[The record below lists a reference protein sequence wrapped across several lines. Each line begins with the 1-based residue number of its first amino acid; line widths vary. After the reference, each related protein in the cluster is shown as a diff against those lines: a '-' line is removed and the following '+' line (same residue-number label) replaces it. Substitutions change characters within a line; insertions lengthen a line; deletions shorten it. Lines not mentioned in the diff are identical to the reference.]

1 MRKVG
6 LLSLLLL
13 LVCCLQI
20 HAKVYLV
27 SIGIA
32 DYPGKKND
40 LHISDND
47 AKTIAKV
54 FQATK
59 DASVK
64 VLTNEAAT
72 KSALLSTMHTAFT
85 DAESNDAVV
94 LYFSGHGTPG
104 ALVCHDG
111 LLTYQRIFE
120 ILKGCKATKKIVI
133 ADACYAG
140 KMRTTKQQT
149 NNYNSQSVMLFLSSR
164 TNEKSME
171 SKYQNSMFTIFLE
184 RGLRGG
190 ADINKDRRITAR
202 ELYDF
207 VHKGV
212 IEASGNKQHPVMW
225 GKFDNDMTVI
235 KWQRYAD
242 KENKMP

>member
-1 MRKVG
+1 MRNVSI
-6 LLSLLLL
+6 LTVLLLI
-13 LVCCLQI
+13 CCLQLQ
-20 HAKVYLV
+20 AKVYLV
-27 SIGIA
+27 SVGIA
-32 DYPGKKND
+32 DYPGKEND
-40 LHISDND
+40 LRISDND

-59 DASVK
+59 DASVN
-64 VLTNEAAT
+64 VLVNEEAT
-72 KSALLSTMHTAFT
+72 QAALLSTMHTTFE
-85 DAESNDAVV
+85 DADYNDAVI

-111 LLTYQRIFE
+111 LLTYQHIFKM
-120 ILKGCKATKKIVI
+120 LKGCKATRKIII

-140 KMRTTKQQT
+140 KMRTTRQQT
-149 NNYNSQSVMLFLSSR
+149 DSYNNQNVMLFLSSR
-164 TNEKSME
+164 TNETSQETQYK
-171 SKYQNSMFTIFLE
+171 NSLFTIFLE

-190 ADINKDRRITAR
+190 ADKDKNRQITAR
-202 ELYDF
+202 ELFDF

-235 KWQRYAD
+235 KW
-242 KENKMP
+242 

>member
-54 FQATK
+54 YQATK

-235 KWQRYAD
+235 KW
-242 KENKMP
+242 

>member
-1 MRKVG
+1 MKHIW
-6 LLSLLLL
+6 LTIFL
-13 LVCCLQI
+13 
-20 HAKVYLV
+20 YLV
-27 SIGIA
+27 SIIRIQAKVYVVSVGIA
-32 DYPGKKND
+32 DYPGKVND
-40 LHISDND
+40 LRISDND

-54 FQATK
+54 FLATK

-64 VLTNEAAT
+64 VLTNEDAT
-72 KSALLSTMHTAFT
+72 QSALLSTMHTLFE
-85 DAESNDAVV
+85 DAQSDDAVI

-104 ALVCHDG
+104 SLVCHDG
-111 LLTYQRIFE
+111 LLTYQHIFKM
-120 ILKGCKATKKIVI
+120 LKGCKATRKIII

-140 KMRTTKQQT
+140 KMRTTQQQT
-149 NNYNSQSVMLFLSSR
+149 NSYNSQNVMLFLSSR
-164 TNEKSME
+164 TNETSME

-212 IEASGNKQHPVMW
+212 IEASKNRQHPVMW

-235 KWQRYAD
+235 KW
-242 KENKMP
+242 

>member
-1 MRKVG
+1 MMRLIKA
-6 LLSLLLL
+6 LLLA
-13 LVCCLQI
+13 LVVFSIPVQ
-20 HAKVYLV
+20 AKVYLV
-27 SIGIA
+27 SVGIA
-32 DYPGKKND
+32 NYPGKEND

-59 DASVK
+59 DASVNL
-64 VLTNEAAT
+64 LTNEEAT
-72 KSALLSTMHTAFT
+72 QSALLSTMHTAFA
-85 DAESNDAVV
+85 DAESDDAVI

-111 LLTYQRIFE
+111 LLTYQYIFKM
-120 ILKGCKATKKIVI
+120 LKGCKATRKIII

-140 KMRTTKQQT
+140 KMRITQQQT
-149 NNYNSQSVMLFLSSR
+149 NSYNSQNVMLFLSSR
-164 TNEKSME
+164 TNETSME
-171 SKYQNSMFTIFLE
+171 TKFQNSMFTIFLE

-190 ADINKDRRITAR
+190 ADINKDRHITAR

-235 KWQRYAD
+235 KW
-242 KENKMP
+242 